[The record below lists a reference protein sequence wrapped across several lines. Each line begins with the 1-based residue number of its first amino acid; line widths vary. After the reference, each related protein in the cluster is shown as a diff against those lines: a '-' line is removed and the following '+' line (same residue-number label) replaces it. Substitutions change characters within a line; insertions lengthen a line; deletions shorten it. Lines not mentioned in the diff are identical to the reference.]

1 MAAVVFVSISNL
13 ASIFSVR
20 NDLNIADLENVC
32 IEVRKPQSKLLIVV
46 NWYRPPNSPVRLYSH
61 LENLIGKLDL
71 TNFDFF
77 LLGDMNADMA
87 TTTESDNDARQL
99 NNIADIY
106 GLHQLINE
114 PIRITR

>member
-1 MAAVVFVSISNL
+1 MQVEAVK
-13 ASIFSVR
+13 R
-20 NDLNIADLENVC
+20 E
-32 IEVRKPQSKLLIVV
+32 
-46 NWYRPPNSPVRLYSH
+46 

-71 TNFDFF
+71 TNFEFF

-87 TTTESDNDARQL
+87 TTKFDNDARQL

-114 PIRITR
+114 ATCITDKSSSLIDSI